1 MRRKPSKPDFLP
13 FPEPAK
19 LFIFAGDLPSP
30 ETKRFPVIEPDGP
43 PALPP
48 AVASFGRA
56 ASSPRGFQRVS
67 KFEPTVSRVT
77 SIANRPIFRWKRPT
91 RPTEH
96 KNAHPRTA
104 RASSHPPRS
113 LETARS
119 FVHSS
124 GVHGV
129 PRWRAARR
137 TRPPASSADVARAHS
152 SAIGARV
159 MARVIDA
166 GGSRPAF
173 EPRSSSADA
182 VDVMLDPKEE
192 VRLGGTRAFP
202 RGHSP
207 RARARAHQIVT
218 HSFWK
223 PPKRRAPL
231 TRSSPRFRRQTSS
244 TRTSPWPTC
253 TSPAWKIWWRR
264 TTEA

>member
-1 MRRKPSKPDFLP
+1 
-13 FPEPAK
+13 
-19 LFIFAGDLPSP
+19 
-30 ETKRFPVIEPDGP
+30 
-43 PALPP
+43 
-48 AVASFGRA
+48 
-56 ASSPRGFQRVS
+56 
-67 KFEPTVSRVT
+67 
-77 SIANRPIFRWKRPT
+77 
-91 RPTEH
+91 
-96 KNAHPRTA
+96 
-104 RASSHPPRS
+104 
-113 LETARS
+113 
-119 FVHSS
+119 
-124 GVHGV
+124 
-129 PRWRAARR
+129 
-137 TRPPASSADVARAHS
+137 
-152 SAIGARV
+152 

-192 VRLGGTRAFP
+192 VRLGETRAFP

-207 RARARAHQIVT
+207 RARARAHQIVN